1 MNYRFH
7 GAQKTISFGRWPE
20 VTLADSREKTLQAR
34 RRLADGI
41 DPCEQKKLDR
51 IAASIAQANTFK
63 AVSDDW
69 LEKVGLEA
77 RAPMTI
83 KKCEWQLGLVMPS
96 LGRRPITQITPHE
109 VLLALKRIE
118 RTKKYYAAL
127 SFPSPFSPDFRHALA
142 TRSEEPR

>member
-1 MNYRFH
+1 MTHENRQKSQLTAVWVKRAKPKDKPYKLSDRDGLYLYVKPNGSRLWRMNYRFH

-20 VTLADSREKTLQAR
+20 VTLADAREKTLQAR

-69 LEKVGLEA
+69 LEKVGLE
-77 RAPMTI
+77 
-83 KKCEWQLGLVMPS
+83 
-96 LGRRPITQITPHE
+96 
-109 VLLALKRIE
+109 
-118 RTKKYYAAL
+118 
-127 SFPSPFSPDFRHALA
+127 
-142 TRSEEPR
+142 RSEEHTSELQSL